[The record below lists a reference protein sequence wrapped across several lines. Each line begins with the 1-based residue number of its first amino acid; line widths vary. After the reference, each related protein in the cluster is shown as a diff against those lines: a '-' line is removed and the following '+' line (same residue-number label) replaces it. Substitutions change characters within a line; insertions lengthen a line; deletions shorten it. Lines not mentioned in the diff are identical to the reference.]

1 MKLPKDKRL
10 TRQRKVILEALRS
23 VKTHPA
29 ADEVYDMVRQELPK
43 ISLGTVYRNLEVLS
57 EMGFIQKLEMAGL
70 QKRFDGNPEPH
81 YHIRCLNC
89 GCVRDVDVEMK
100 LDMMKKNMSGFLVQ
114 GYRLEFVGVCPDC
127 QAGVE

>member
-1 MKLPKDKRL
+1 MKFPKDKRL

-23 VKTHPA
+23 VKTHPT

-89 GCVRDVDVEMK
+89 GCVRDVDVEMN
-100 LDMMKKNMSGFLVQ
+100 LDMMEKNMSGFLVH
-114 GYRLEFVGVCPDC
+114 GYRLEFFGICPDC
-127 QAGVE
+127 QTSVG

>member
-1 MKLPKDKRL
+1 MKFPKDKRL

-23 VKTHPA
+23 VKTHPT
-29 ADEVYDMVRQELPK
+29 ADEVYDMVRQELPR

-57 EMGFIQKLEMAGL
+57 EMGLIQKLEMAGL

>member
-23 VKTHPA
+23 VKTHPT
-29 ADEVYDMVRQELPK
+29 ADEVYDMVRQELPR

-57 EMGFIQKLEMAGL
+57 EMGLIQKLEMAGL

-89 GCVRDVDVEMK
+89 GCVRDVDVEMN
-100 LDMMKKNMSGFLVQ
+100 LDMMEKNMSGFLVH
-114 GYRLEFVGVCPDC
+114 GYRLEFFGICPDC
-127 QAGVE
+127 QTSVG